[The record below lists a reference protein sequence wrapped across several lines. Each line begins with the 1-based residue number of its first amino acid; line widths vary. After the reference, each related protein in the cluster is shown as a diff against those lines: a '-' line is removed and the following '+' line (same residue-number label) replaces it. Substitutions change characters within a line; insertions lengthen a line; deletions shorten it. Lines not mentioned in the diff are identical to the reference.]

1 MKNKSV
7 FYHIRQL
14 IIDPQTNRAISQ
26 EKYGKFLGYDKSTI
40 CLNEKKGH
48 KPSINFIYAVSKA
61 TGVPID
67 YIAEKLIGP
76 YLPEP
81 ELMKYLDH
89 EKLKKFTKKST

>member
-1 MKNKSV
+1 M
-7 FYHIRQL
+7 
-14 IIDPQTNRAISQ
+14 
-26 EKYGKFLGYDKSTI
+26 KYGKFLGYDKSTI

-89 EKLKKFTKKST
+89 EKLKKFTKKSTWITYFKEKAIPVSRKKNTD